1 MQGTAGEDSIR
12 AAVAEGAGAGEAGG
26 EVEEEGADT
35 IKDTMGGEGE
45 GEEEGTLVAVAGS
58 GEYSGRSSVFNTIVT
73 STALEEDPRDQ
84 TRDHG
89 TDCTVL

>member
-12 AAVAEGAGAGEAGG
+12 AAVAEAAGVEGAGG

-45 GEEEGTLVAVAGS
+45 GEEEETLVAVAGS
-58 GEYSGRSSVFNTIVT
+58 GEYSCRPNAFNTIVT
-73 STALEEDPRDQ
+73 STALGGHTKDQ
-84 TRDHG
+84 TRRG
-89 TDCTVL
+89 Y